1 MVKNNVDGSNR
12 EWGDYYFG
20 AKQKA
25 RKSWVLETI
34 HMVNQ
39 HIPAFN
45 ELFDQDNPETCEI
58 NALIIAPSK
67 ELVDQIGKLA
77 KPLCDA
83 LGFNLLRLV
92 GGTKKSPEK
101 LLQGKCV
108 VIATPGRMEHLM
120 EKMTEI
126 KEYLKKLEVLIIDEA
141 DRFSAVEF
149 QKNITSVLLCF
160 QNKDVLD
167 SILLLRQKK

>member
-1 MVKNNVDGSNR
+1 MTEEDKRVSKLLCEEVKN
-12 EWGDYYFG
+12 YFFG
-20 AKQKA
+20 TLKHTKFTAVQKC
-25 RKSWVLETI
+25 TI
-34 HMVNQ
+34 EYMINNYDCV
-39 HIPAFN
+39 
-45 ELFDQDNPETCEI
+45 DNPETCEI